1 MKKIT
6 TLLMATLLILS
17 LVHNGVSE
25 IITPDKQAE
34 IDAVSD
40 INQEAWFLLGAALPL
55 SCATGYLVGTMI
67 DASPDT
73 FLFTFTS
80 PNDAQFFGC
89 CIGGITGLSAWRIAF
104 ALNPATPAPER
115 LLGKSPEYVSAYTDV
130 YKRRARNSRLKS
142 MVSGTVVGAG
152 IAAFVSAIREQ

>member
-1 MKKIT
+1 MKKIS
-6 TLLMATLLILS
+6 TLLIATLLILS
-17 LVHNGVSE
+17 LIHNGVSE
-25 IITPDKQAE
+25 ILTPDKQAE

-40 INQEAWFLLGAALPL
+40 KNQEAWFLLGAALPL

-67 DASPDT
+67 NASPDT

-104 ALNPATPAPER
+104 ALNPATPTPER
-115 LLGKSPEYVSAYTDV
+115 LLGKSPEYVSAYTDA
-130 YKRRARNSRLKS
+130 YKRQARNSRLKS